1 MASPSAA
8 QGRAGGH
15 SCVLYTEEEERDTLL
30 LAFLREGF
38 LEGDKCLYIVDRAE
52 PAGVRARVMRD
63 LDLDDDQEHR
73 PRFDVERAREVHVRA
88 GRFSAD
94 QSASFL
100 TQSVGLAL
108 DADFDTLRGVGEMSW
123 LPVTQTAE
131 DCLSYELT
139 IQRLVT
145 RMPALFMCLY
155 DLQRCT
161 LDVLV
166 EVLRSHSK
174 VLLKDAVL
182 VNPHYRDVQDS
193 WAATEADE
201 VQARRRARQG
211 PPTAFSESDRWS
223 WLTDSEVR
231 VSAHVAAGKTN
242 RQIAE
247 LLRVSRH
254 TVDAHL
260 KHIYVKLD
268 IHTRVELTVL
278 TLRHSSHR

>member
-8 QGRAGGH
+8 KSRAGGH
-15 SCVLYTEEEERDTLL
+15 SCALYTEEEDRDALL
-30 LAFLREGF
+30 LAFLREGL
-38 LEGDKCLYIVDRAE
+38 LEGDKCLYIVDQTE

-63 LDLDDDQEHR
+63 LDLDDPEHR
-73 PRFDVERAREVHVRA
+73 PQLAVEGAREVHIRA

-108 DADFDTLRGVGEMSW
+108 DADFETLRGVGEMSW
-123 LPVTQTAE
+123 LPMTQAAE

-139 IQRLVT
+139 IQRLVA

-155 DLQRCT
+155 DLQRCN

-166 EVLRSHSK
+166 QVLRSHSK
-174 VLLKDAVL
+174 VLLKDVVL
-182 VNPHYRDVQDS
+182 VNSHYRDVHDS
-193 WAATEADE
+193 WDATEADE
-201 VQARRRARQG
+201 VRGRRRARQD
-211 PPTAFSESDRWS
+211 PPTPVGESDRWS
-223 WLTDSEVR
+223 WLTVSEIR
-231 VSAHVAAGKTN
+231 VAAHVAGGKTN

-260 KHIYVKLD
+260 KHIYMKLD

-278 TLRHSSHR
+278 ALRHSSHR

>member
-1 MASPSAA
+1 MATPSAA
-8 QGRAGGH
+8 QVRVGGH
-15 SCVLYTEEEERDTLL
+15 SCALYTDDEARDGLL

-63 LDLDDDQEHR
+63 LEIDPEHR
-73 PRFDVERAREVHVRA
+73 PQLDVERAREVHVRS
-88 GRFSAD
+88 GRFCAD

-100 TQSVGLAL
+100 NRSVGRAL
-108 DADFDTLRGVGEMSW
+108 DGDFETLRGAGEMGW
-123 LPVTQTAE
+123 LTRAQTAE

-145 RMPALFMCLY
+145 RTPALFMCLY
-155 DLQRCT
+155 DLQQCNI
-161 LDVLV
+161 DVLV
-166 EVLRSHSK
+166 QVLKIHST
-174 VLLKDAVL
+174 VHLKDVVL
-182 VNPHYRDVQDS
+182 VNPRYRDLLDS
-193 WAATEADE
+193 LAATRAGE
-201 VQARRRARQG
+201 VQGGPRAAV
-211 PPTAFSESDRWS
+211 PPIPVRDSDRWS
-223 WLTDSEVR
+223 WLTDSEIR
-231 VSAHVAAGKTN
+231 VAAHVAAGKTN

-278 TLRHSSHR
+278 ALRHSARR

>member
-8 QGRAGGH
+8 KSRAGGH
-15 SCVLYTEEEERDTLL
+15 SCALYTDDQERDALL
-30 LAFLREGF
+30 LAFLREGL
-38 LEGDKCLYIVDRAE
+38 LEGDKCLYIVDQPE
-52 PAGVRARVMRD
+52 PAGVRARLMRD
-63 LDLDDDQEHR
+63 LDIDHLEHR
-73 PRFDVERAREVHVRA
+73 PQLAVARAREVHVRA
-88 GRFSAD
+88 GRFAAD

-108 DADFDTLRGVGEMSW
+108 DTDFETLRGVGEMGW
-123 LPVTQTAE
+123 LSMTQAAE

-139 IQRLVT
+139 IQRLVA

-155 DLQRCT
+155 DLGQCN

-166 EVLRSHSK
+166 QVLSCHSK
-174 VLLKDAVL
+174 VLLNDVVL
-182 VNPHYRDVQDS
+182 VNPHYRDVQIS
-193 WAATEADE
+193 WDATEAAE
-201 VQARRRARQG
+201 VQGRRRAQQG
-211 PPTAFSESDRWS
+211 PTPVGESDRWS
-223 WLTDSEVR
+223 WLTDSEIR

-247 LLRVSRH
+247 LLMLSRH

-278 TLRHSSHR
+278 ALRHSTHR

>member
-15 SCVLYTEEEERDTLL
+15 SCALYTEEKERDALL
-30 LAFLREGF
+30 LAFLREGL
-38 LEGDKCLYIVDRAE
+38 LEGDKCLYLVDRAE
-52 PAGVRARVMRD
+52 PAVVRARVMRD
-63 LDLDDDQEHR
+63 LDLGDQEHR
-73 PRFDVERAREVHVRA
+73 PQLAVERAREVHVRA

-108 DADFDTLRGVGEMSW
+108 DADFETLRGVGEMSW
-123 LPVTQTAE
+123 LPMTQTAE

-139 IQRLVT
+139 IQRLVA

-155 DLQRCT
+155 DLQRCN

-166 EVLRSHSK
+166 QVLRSHSR

-182 VNPHYRDVQDS
+182 VNPHFRDVQDS

-201 VQARRRARQG
+201 MQDRRRTRQD
-211 PPTAFSESDRWS
+211 PPPRANESDRWS
-223 WLTDSEVR
+223 GLTDSEVR

-278 TLRHSSHR
+278 ALRHSTHR